1 MRFNREKTIKLAV
14 NLIARLENF
23 RSKAY
28 LDDGLIPTIG
38 YGTTRISGHPV
49 QIWMTCTRKQAENWL
64 MDYLLLDC
72 VLLMKWCEN
81 EKVTLD
87 DNQAATIL
95 SFTYNAS
102 FRAFIG
108 SSMAREIKEGDFD
121 SAATAFLK
129 WNKIRIDGKLKF
141 SPGLF
146 NRRMEEER
154 CFIDEATC

>member
-1 MRFNREKTIKLAV
+1 MGFNRENTINLAV

-28 LDDGLIPTIG
+28 LDDGGVPTIG
-38 YGTTRISGHPV
+38 YGTTRINGKAV
-49 QIWMTCTRKQAENWL
+49 ELWMTCTREQAEKWL
-64 MDYLLLDC
+64 MDDLLLDT
-72 VLLMKWCEN
+72 VLLIKWCQNEN
-81 EKVTLD
+81 VTLD
-87 DNQAATIL
+87 DNQAASVL

-102 FRAFIG
+102 FRAFVG

-121 SAATAFLK
+121 SAANAFLK

-146 NRRMEEER
+146 NRRMAEEK
-154 CFIDEATC
+154 CFIDEAAC